1 MKYPIMVEITLK
13 KFSLIIGGGKFG
25 TRAAEYL
32 LKNSKP
38 FIVLDKDE
46 KCLVMKTF
54 DLARLNPDEID
65 HIDSSKNYFAKGNVI
80 NALTLIEK
88 VKPEYVFPTAPI
100 HIAAM
105 LVKEKYGLKVW
116 DEGINHFLAGI
127 PPKIT
132 KIIVSVGKG
141 TVVVSYNRDKA
152 CKQNCDAPPICPV
165 TKLKKP
171 CPMYDLLQFAAPEAI
186 ILRSYQLER
195 LGALKG
201 NEIIEVLE
209 KCKGKSSIIIGTA
222 CKCHGVITALRAQ
235 KDKSH

>member
-1 MKYPIMVEITLK
+1 MKYPIMVETTLT

-25 TRAAEYL
+25 TKAAKYL

-46 KCLVMKTF
+46 KCLVTKTF
-54 DLARLNPDEID
+54 NLTKLNLNDIT
-65 HIDSSKNYFAKGNVI
+65 HMDSSKNYFAKGNVI
-80 NALTLIEK
+80 KALTLIEK
-88 VKPEYVFPTAPI
+88 IKPEYVFPTAPI

-105 LVKEKYGLKVW
+105 LVKEKYSFKVW
-116 DEGINHFLAGI
+116 DQGINHFLAGI
-127 PPKIT
+127 PP

-141 TVVVSYNRDKA
+141 TVVVSYNRDKP

-186 ILRSYQLER
+186 ILRSYQLEPG

-201 NEIIEVLE
+201 NEIIKVLE
-209 KCKGKSSIIIGTA
+209 KCKGKSSVIIGTA
-222 CKCHGVITALRAQ
+222 CKCHGVITALRAPER
-235 KDKSH
+235 

>member
-1 MKYPIMVEITLK
+1 MVETTLK

-25 TRAAEYL
+25 TKAAKYL

-46 KCLVMKTF
+46 KCLVTKTF
-54 DLARLNPDEID
+54 DLAKLNPDEID

-80 NALTLIEK
+80 KALTLIEK
-88 VKPEYVFPTAPI
+88 IKPEYVFPTAPI

-105 LVKEKYGLKVW
+105 LVKEKYGFKVW

-127 PPKIT
+127 PL

-141 TVVVSYNRDKA
+141 TVVVSYNRDKP
-152 CKQNCDAPPICPV
+152 CKQNCNAPPTCPV

-186 ILRSYQLER
+186 ILRSYQLEPG

-201 NEIIEVLE
+201 NEIIKVLE
-209 KCKGKSSIIIGTA
+209 ECKGKSSVIIGTA
-222 CKCHGVITALRAQ
+222 CECHGVITALRAQ

>member
-1 MKYPIMVEITLK
+1 MKYPTTVEITLK

-25 TRAAEYL
+25 TKAAKYL
-32 LKNSKP
+32 LENSKP

-46 KCLVMKTF
+46 KPLVTKTF
-54 DLARLNPDEID
+54 DLIRLNLDEIN
-65 HIDSSKNYFAKGNVI
+65 HMDSSKNYFVKGDMVD
-80 NALTLIEK
+80 ALTLIEK

-127 PPKIT
+127 PL
-132 KIIVSVGKG
+132 KIIVSIGKG
-141 TVVVSYNRDKA
+141 TVVVSYNRDKP
-152 CKQNCDAPPICPV
+152 CKQNCNAPPICPV

-171 CPMYDLLQFAAPEAI
+171 CPMYDLLQFAVPEAI
-186 ILRSYQLER
+186 ILRSYQLEPG

-201 NEIIEVLE
+201 NEIIKVLE
-209 KCKGKSSIIIGTA
+209 KCKGKSSVIIGTA
-222 CKCHGVITALRAQ
+222 CKCHGVITALRA
-235 KDKSH
+235 